1 MTDST
6 SGTISRSS
14 FLRSFG
20 GTKRLVHSPFFS
32 PLHFELVMMDT
43 NHSTRMPIPEIYT
56 SSTKYFEGRDKK
68 GDVSRTRKFRTTE
81 KYFLEWSVDDEMKT
95 VFG

>member
-14 FLRSFG
+14 FIRSFG
-20 GTKRLVHSPFFS
+20 GTSSFTFFS
-32 PLHFELVMMDT
+32 PLYLELVMMDT
-43 NHSTRMPIPEIYT
+43 NHSTRAPIPEIYT
-56 SSTKYFEGRDKK
+56 SSTKYFEVRDKK
-68 GDVSRTRKFRTTE
+68 GYVSRTRKIPDD
-81 KYFLEWSVDDEMKT
+81 FLEWSVDDGMKT